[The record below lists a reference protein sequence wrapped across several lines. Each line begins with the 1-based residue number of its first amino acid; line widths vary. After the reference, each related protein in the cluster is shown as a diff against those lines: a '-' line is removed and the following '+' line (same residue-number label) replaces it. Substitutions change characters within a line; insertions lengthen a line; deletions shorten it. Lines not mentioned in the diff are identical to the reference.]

1 MNKVYL
7 TLLVVFAVAGGAWF
21 VMKKS
26 SSVPPPPPVPGVSNT
41 FESTSGFE
49 SGQGDAQPTAG
60 SQPVSVTNQITL
72 TVTSPA
78 NNATVTSGT
87 VTVRGKTVPN
97 ADVFVNDTE
106 TKADASGNFSAFVT
120 LDEGEN
126 SIIIVANDANGNTA
140 EQEIMVTS
148 ETY

>member
-1 MNKVYL
+1 MNKMYL
-7 TLLVVFAVAGGAWF
+7 ILAVVAIIVGGVWF
-21 VMKKS
+21 TMKKTPS
-26 SSVPPPPPVPGVSNT
+26 SIAPPLNT
-41 FESTSGFE
+41 DSSG
-49 SGQGDAQPTAG
+49 AQPT
-60 SQPVSVTNQITL
+60 VSAEPSITITKSNEITL
-72 TVTSPA
+72 TIVSPLTNTSVT
-78 NNATVTSGT
+78 TST
-87 VTVRGKTVPN
+87 VTVAGKTVAN

-106 TKADASGNFSAFVT
+106 TKADSNGFFSAAVP